1 MSITLDAVLAAVFL
15 VFTVIGIR
23 RGFIRSAAHFLG
35 ALLASFLASAL
46 GGPIA
51 KWAFGALFRESLVSR
66 VADAMNSFGVES
78 VAAGLEKLL
87 SSLPDFLVRALEEA
101 GVSAGAL
108 EGIVANGS
116 GQAAE
121 LVADALAPVFVGFL
135 KVAAVLVLFLLFMML
150 VRGLADLLA
159 TVFRLP
165 LLRQVDGLL
174 GGVFGF
180 LLALVVVW
188 LLIAAFRVFQPMMT
202 PDAQADLE
210 IALNHSVL
218 AGLLTGADPLQA
230 LFR

>member
-1 MSITLDAVLAAVFL
+1 MNITLDLILLAVFL
-15 VFTVIGIR
+15 LFTVIGIK

-51 KWAFGALFRESLVSR
+51 RWAFDALFREALVRR
-66 VADAMNSFGVES
+66 VSEAMNSFGVES
-78 VAAGLEKLL
+78 VAAGLQKLL
-87 SSLPDFLVRALEEA
+87 SSLPDFLFRILEEA
-101 GVSAGAL
+101 GITVSAL

-121 LVADALAPVFVGFL
+121 LVADALSPVFVSFL
-135 KVAAVLVLFLLFMML
+135 KVAAVLVLFLLFMMI

-165 LLRQVDGLL
+165 LLRQLDGAL
-174 GGVFGF
+174 GGLFGF

-188 LLIAAFRVFQPMMT
+188 LLIAAARVFLPMMT
-202 PDAQADLE
+202 EEAQADLE

-218 AGLLTGADPLQA
+218 AGLLAGSDPLGV